1 MIQRPVAVG
10 PVAGRMSQ
18 RPVAVGPVAVPLAA
32 PVPVTLAAP
41 VAVPLTVRSPGEL
54 AAARVWEV
62 AF

>member
-1 MIQRPVAVG
+1 MDGSEPGGLRTGGGAM
-10 PVAGRMSQ
+10 A
-18 RPVAVGPVAVPLAA
+18 AVAVPLA
-32 PVPVTLAAP
+32 VPVAAP